1 MSKIFNAI
9 FVLTIYVLLITRN
22 SLYPNLIYQFYQ
34 GKILQ
39 GFYGYYFLIMRIA
52 LTRFTNGEKPK
63 SIFRNLA
70 FNCIRQLHRPLWA
83 AIILKNP
90 SLLTY

>member
-9 FVLTIYVLLITRN
+9 FVLSLYTLVIIRN
-22 SLYPNLIYQFYQ
+22 SLYPNLVYQFYQ

-39 GFYGYYFLIMRIA
+39 GFYGYYFLIMRVA

-63 SIFRNLA
+63 SIFRNLT
-70 FNCIRQLHRPLWA
+70 FNCIR
-83 AIILKNP
+83 
-90 SLLTY
+90 